1 MRQHANRIETKLIAR
16 KGQQLPGQSPTI
28 CACGMMQQLTGHTV
42 NSIDAKQRSR
52 QKILQFHKLP
62 SRKRHKPSR
71 KKITTHPPI
80 HIMPEKSLIQRATTY
95 QYQYAWTMD

>member
-1 MRQHANRIETKLIAR
+1 MTQHANRIETKLIAR

-52 QKILQFHKLP
+52 QKILQFSQTPKQEE
-62 SRKRHKPSR
+62 
-71 KKITTHPPI
+71 I
-80 HIMPEKSLIQRATTY
+80 
-95 QYQYAWTMD
+95 